1 MKKILYSIIALLCM
15 VAQGLVLTA
24 CSSNDDNTGESES
37 PETDAYNVFDDLDYF
52 QRAIVQKDAEGN
64 LAYFHFGK
72 VLDPNKPKRL
82 YIGVDSWEEA
92 VKIFRYWIAPDVV
105 LTDIVPGTRG
115 EVGGSLGLKGDF
127 TDSQG
132 NSQGTVFLKP
142 GEDPYIA
149 EVSYSDES
157 QLEDFSAI
165 SFVSNGYELWW
176 NSTDGHHWHL
186 GDVVAFIRLT
196 SSNKIED
203 KLNESDKRLNF
214 VCIREQSNGINPLFA
229 AITNHD
235 GYKCGGG
242 IYPAYMTIRSSHFTP
257 DEAQAGMIRNLMAGR
272 WDAFVNDFKKAECG
286 PLTENC
292 DYFIDR
298 DHRNWITTYYD
309 TYSYKSGFINGI
321 LVGGHRRFLLYFDNY
336 PDEEILTGMTVYRG
350 ARKDYTHAK

>member
-1 MKKILYSIIALLCM
+1 M
-15 VAQGLVLTA
+15 
-24 CSSNDDNTGESES
+24 
-37 PETDAYNVFDDLDYF
+37 
-52 QRAIVQKDAEGN
+52 
-64 LAYFHFGK
+64 
-72 VLDPNKPKRL
+72 
-82 YIGVDSWEEA
+82 
-92 VKIFRYWIAPDVV
+92 V

-115 EVGGSLGLKGDF
+115 EEGSSLGLKGDF

-142 GEDPYIA
+142 GEDPYIV

-157 QLEDFSAI
+157 QLEHFSEI

-203 KLNESDKRLNF
+203 RLHESDKRLNF

-235 GYKCGGG
+235 GYKCGGS
-242 IYPAYMTIRSSHFTP
+242 IYPAYETIRSSHFTP

-272 WDAFVNDFKKAECG
+272 WDAFVNDFKAHYFALKAQKA
-286 PLTENC
+286 
-292 DYFIDR
+292 IDKLWDEGVINEETIEQWGEEHMR
-298 DHRNWITTYYD
+298 TPYGYEAHR
-309 TYSYKSGFINGI
+309 S
-321 LVGGHRRFLLYFDNY
+321 
-336 PDEEILTGMTVYRG
+336 
-350 ARKDYTHAK
+350 